1 MAVANDQKIDAE
13 PLKGESLEKFWL
25 KNRSSFDR
33 HRSSILKIDRDDS
46 QPNHLTEDKVNK
58 MISDRFK

>member
-33 HRSSILKIDRDDS
+33 HRSRILKIDDS